1 MIIIIIIFMIIEN
14 IGQLVERG
22 EKLEVMVQRTDKMA
36 TSAMQYRRGAKKV
49 RTKMQMKSIVWGI
62 ILTAVVLVRNIYLF
76 LYFVLVSP
84 LCALTLSLSLLL
96 IGPHSRRNGDR
107 YYCDLFKDSRQL
119 HSRSTVA
126 NAATDGATVDG
137 AAHCVEGT
145 LPYYDIGSRRKRRQQ
160 LQQQQRPHI
169 ES

>member
-1 MIIIIIIFMIIEN
+1 MIIIIINIIFMIIEN

-76 LYFVLVSP
+76 LYFVLVFPSLRAHP
-84 LCALTLSLSLLL
+84 LSLCVAHRSSFSPQWRSVLL
-96 IGPHSRRNGDR
+96 
-107 YYCDLFKDSRQL
+107 
-119 HSRSTVA
+119 
-126 NAATDGATVDG
+126 
-137 AAHCVEGT
+137 
-145 LPYYDIGSRRKRRQQ
+145 
-160 LQQQQRPHI
+160 
-169 ES
+169 